1 MYTTSLHIRIQ
12 SLPTVSQ
19 LNKRPS
25 QDLSTDLP
33 DSNFHC
39 LALHNEINE
48 LQNKYLRN
56 EPLIK
61 IKTVFKVEQKDMI
74 TFMHLSSQDIK
85 EGWIGLDGGKG
96 VKIMGKTIN
105 QPNALTHFVWL

>member
-12 SLPTVSQ
+12 SLLTVSQ

-61 IKTVFKVEQKDMI
+61 IKTVFKVEQKEMI

>member
-1 MYTTSLHIRIQ
+1 MTSVNIHIQ

-33 DSNFHC
+33 DSNLHC
-39 LALHNEINE
+39 LAVHNEINE
-48 LQNKYLRN
+48 LQNKYFRN

-61 IKTVFKVEQKDMI
+61 IKTVFKVEQK
-74 TFMHLSSQDIK
+74 
-85 EGWIGLDGGKG
+85 ER
-96 VKIMGKTIN
+96 
-105 QPNALTHFVWL
+105 